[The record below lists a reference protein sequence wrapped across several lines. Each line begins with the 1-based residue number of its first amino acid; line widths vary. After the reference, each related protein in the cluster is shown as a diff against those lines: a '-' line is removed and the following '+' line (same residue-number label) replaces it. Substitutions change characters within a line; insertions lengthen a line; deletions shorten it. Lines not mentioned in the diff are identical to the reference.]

1 MPHQYVHVIV
11 PRDSVDDIV
20 EFSDR
25 DGVTLAGISAAKGP
39 VRTVSFLV
47 TAKAQQDL
55 LDDLQRALFK
65 TDGWQIAISPVD
77 AVVTKK
83 QNAENDESETKESRE
98 TLLAEISRNA
108 CITPTNM
115 ALVAISAV
123 VAALGMIENNVAA
136 IIGAMVIAPL
146 LGPLLGSILGV
157 SLGERGLII
166 QSAKASAVGI
176 ALAIVIG
183 ALLGVV
189 LPFDVSAKELATR
202 AAVGFDDIALALAAG
217 AAAALSLTAG
227 AASILVGVMV
237 AVALMPPAVA
247 IGLFLGKAA
256 WFMAGDAALLLAVNL
271 AALHLSGQ
279 VVFLVRGVKP
289 RTRYRQAKVRQA
301 IQFSLIVSGALLLL
315 LAFLIGYQI
324 IPEAFP
330 LPE

>member
-1 MPHQYVHVIV
+1 MSHQYVHVIV
-11 PRDSVDDIV
+11 PKDSVDDIV

-39 VRTVSFLV
+39 IRTVSFLV

-115 ALVAISAV
+115 TLVAISAV

-189 LPFDVSAKELATR
+189 LPFDVSTKELATR

-279 VVFLVRGVKP
+279 IVFLVRGVKP

-301 IQFSLIVSGALLLL
+301 IRFSLIVSGALLLL
-315 LAFLIGYQI
+315 LTLLIGYQI

>member
-1 MPHQYVHVIV
+1 MSHQYVHVIV
-11 PRDSVDDIV
+11 PRNTVDEIV

-39 VRTVSFLV
+39 VRTVSFLA

-55 LDDLQRALFK
+55 LDDLQRALYK
-65 TDGWQIAISPVD
+65 TEGWEIAISPVD
-77 AVVTKK
+77 AVVAKAK
-83 QNAENDESETKESRE
+83 DKESDEVEITESRE
-98 TLLAEISRNA
+98 TLLAEVSRNA
-108 CITPTNM
+108 GITPTSLT
-115 ALVAISAV
+115 LVAISTV
-123 VAALGMIENNVAA
+123 VAGLGMIENNVAA

-157 SLGERGLII
+157 SLGERDLII
-166 QSAKASAVGI
+166 QSAKASAAGI
-176 ALAIVIG
+176 ALAVAIG
-183 ALLGVV
+183 GLLGVA
-189 LPFDVSAKELATR
+189 LPFDITSKELATR

-237 AVALMPPAVA
+237 AVALMPPAAA

-256 WFMAGDAALLLAVNL
+256 WLMAGDAALLLAVNL

-279 VVFLVRGVKP
+279 IVFLVRGVKP

-301 IQFSLIVSGALLLL
+301 IRFSLIVSAALLLL
-315 LAFLIGYQI
+315 LAILIGYQVV
-324 IPEAFP
+324 PGNFP
-330 LPE
+330 LQD